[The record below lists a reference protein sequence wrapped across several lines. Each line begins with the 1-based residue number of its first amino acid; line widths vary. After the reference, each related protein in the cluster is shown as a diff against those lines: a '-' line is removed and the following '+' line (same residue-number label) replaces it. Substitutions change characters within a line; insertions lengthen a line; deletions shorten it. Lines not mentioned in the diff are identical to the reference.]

1 MMTYKIFNFE
11 QVESTSDEAKSIL
24 ASDCNQD
31 VIVIADMQTRGR
43 GRRGRRWYSPP
54 GNLYFSFSKTP
65 PVNPASLSQVS
76 LVVGIAV
83 YRAISKLIKA
93 PAQIALKW
101 PNDILVNKMKLG
113 GILVETEQFPE
124 QPYATCI
131 VGIGINILSS
141 PEMVAFPACS
151 MRDFIDELPKP
162 SELVQDIM
170 SEFDKCYDIW
180 VNNGFQELR
189 NEWLDVSYGLGKPV
203 SARAENGFE
212 VYGRF
217 LTLNLDGAVVVC
229 DDDGNEYLVRSSEIT
244 YL

>member
-1 MMTYKIFNFE
+1 MAYVISKFD
-11 QVESTSDEAKSIL
+11 QVESTNDEVKKIISSDYS
-24 ASDCNQD
+24 QD
-31 VIVIADMQTRGR
+31 VLVISESQTRGR

-65 PVNPASLSQVS
+65 PINPALLGQIS
-76 LVVGIAV
+76 LVMGIAV
-83 YRAISKLIKA
+83 HRVMSKIIKS

-113 GILVETEQFPE
+113 GILVETEQFPSQE
-124 QPYATCI
+124 NVTCI
-131 VGIGINILSS
+131 IGIGINLLSS
-141 PEMVAFPACS
+141 PEMVMFPSCS
-151 MRDFIDELPKP
+151 VRDFSDTIPEKEQLA
-162 SELVQDIM
+162 VDI
-170 SEFDKCYDIW
+170 SAEFDRCYDVWI
-180 VNNGFQELR
+180 NNGFEKLR
-189 NEWLDVSYGLGKPV
+189 NEWLLVSYGLGKPV

-217 LTLNLDGAVVVC
+217 LTLSLDGSVVIC